1 MRVYLI
7 LPAAAGLLLLAAC
20 GTTEPGTR
28 APPVVASGAEQAI
41 PNGVAKTFAAN
52 VGDVRSAVLRSLVQM
67 DVRVVADTQTKQ
79 GWRIMAISDDRTV
92 LIQLES
98 VTPTI
103 TRMRIVIDRGGWD
116 EKATEVMWRATK
128 DLALATADRPA

>member
-1 MRVYLI
+1 MSVKWMV
-7 LPAAAGLLLLAAC
+7 PTAGLLLLAAC
-20 GTTEPGTR
+20 GTAPSGPDSPG
-28 APPVVASGAEQAI
+28 VVASGAEQAI

-52 VGDVRSAVLRSLVQM
+52 VGVVRSAVLKSLVRM

-98 VTPTI
+98 ITPTV
-103 TRMRIVIDRGGWD
+103 TRMRVVIDRGGWD
-116 EKATEVMWRATK
+116 DKATEVVWRATK
-128 DLALATADRPA
+128 DLPLVARP